1 MLPTPPPIPSLT
13 NLRTTLNFSPSQ
25 TPSTAR
31 GPLPLPPSLPASEP
45 LLTPE
50 TPSLI
55 SNFLFFNIS
64 SCLLPPL
71 LTTLPGFPFL
81 LFPPPPALPPLC
93 SLAPSLDPPLSIS
106 ISAPVTA
113 QPCRTAVTTR
123 LGTRVVPAQYT
134 SHSSPCKPNS
144 NYSHSSFPAAP

>member
-31 GPLPLPPSLPASEP
+31 GPLSLPPSLPASEP

-55 SNFLFFNIS
+55 LNILFFNIS

-71 LTTLPGFPFL
+71 LTTLPVFPFL

-93 SLAPSLDPPLSIS
+93 SLASSLTIS

-144 NYSHSSFPAAP
+144 NYSHSSFPAAL